1 MRFNTFPMF
10 PQSMKQMEKWLYS
23 HGFRG
28 WIYSPFTFY
37 MAFYAEP
44 PFTSGAHLLQLE
56 HVQML
61 VHATQR
67 KISHLCGMCTCVQ
80 CTCNIWKQKLHSFG
94 WIKYT
99 WQWSSMSKVLTHLS
113 FNTKQ
118 SPWLRGGEI
127 NISISTD
134 MVSSPPHNT
143 HTTIL
148 PPLCDDLGHFI
159 RPRPPD
165 CRWYRTSISIP
176 HIA

>member
-118 SPWLRGGEI
+118 SPWVRGGEI

-134 MVSSPPHNT
+134 MVASPLF
-143 HTTIL
+143 HTPRTALYNPFTTLL
-148 PPLCDDLGHFI
+148 PSWW
-159 RPRPPD
+159 PRPLYKATATGLPLM
-165 CRWYRTSISIP
+165 
-176 HIA
+176 

>member
-134 MVSSPPHNT
+134 MVASPLFHTPRTALYNPSNT
-143 HTTIL
+143 LRPSWWSGPLYKATATGL
-148 PPLCDDLGHFI
+148 PLI
-159 RPRPPD
+159 
-165 CRWYRTSISIP
+165 
-176 HIA
+176 